1 LEHDPPDRNR
11 PFRDDRRRRL
21 HDLFNRPRVAV
32 TEAMEMTLTYAV
44 AAAVNLVVLVRI
56 IRSRLTPNAVAGRR
70 IR

>member
-1 LEHDPPDRNR
+1 
-11 PFRDDRRRRL
+11 
-21 HDLFNRPRVAV
+21 V